1 MVKLS
6 VVFMQPDDPQSFEER
21 YNYNLSLM
29 ERLPGVTRRQACV
42 VLGGPGGKSPF
53 YRILELYFE
62 DFPALDAA
70 LLSEP
75 GQAAGKDLMAFA
87 ANKVELI
94 FSEVFEE

>member
-29 ERLPGVTRRQACV
+29 ERLPGVKRRQACV

-53 YRILELYFE
+53 YRMLELYFE
-62 DFPALDAA
+62 DFPTLDAA
-70 LLSEP
+70 LLSES
-75 GQAAGKDLMAFA
+75 GRAAGKDLMAFA